1 MPEYENPEVPEGIN
15 VSEEHPLKEFIL
27 LACGIGAAVAVVL
40 FALTLLAQNA
50 AKAIPFEMEKKLAA
64 NAIFSA
70 DTENLKSS
78 EFEKYLSTLANK
90 LAKQQGLPEG
100 MTITLHYSNQNIVNA
115 FATLGGH
122 IFVYRGLIDKLPH
135 ENALAMVI
143 AHEIAHI
150 RHRDPIIAMGRG
162 ATMMLIL
169 ALFTGGDSAVAQQF
183 LGQIGLVT
191 ALNFNREQEL
201 AADVVALETLQ
212 AYYGHVNGAEVLF
225 EVLGEEEGEVPLAFL
240 STHPM
245 TQSRIDHVIS
255 FRDEHDGRGELTP
268 LPEYQ

>member
-1 MPEYENPEVPEGIN
+1 MPQYENPKVPEGFN

-27 LACGIGAAVAVVL
+27 LVCGIGAVVAAVV
-40 FALTLLAQNA
+40 FALTLLAQNVA
-50 AKAIPFEMEKKLAA
+50 RAIPFEMEKKLAA
-64 NAIFSA
+64 IADFSVNT
-70 DTENLKSS
+70 DNQKPSEIEN
-78 EFEKYLSTLANK
+78 YLSALASK
-90 LAKQQGLPEG
+90 LAIQQDLPEG

-122 IFVYRGLIDKLPH
+122 IFVYQGLIDKLPH

-150 RHRDPIIAMGRG
+150 QHRDPIVAMGRG
-162 ATMMLIL
+162 VTMMLVL

-201 AADVVALETLQ
+201 AADNVALETLQ
-212 AYYGHVNGAEVLF
+212 SFYGHVKGAEVLF
-225 EVLGEEEGEVPLAFL
+225 EVLSEEEGEMPLAFL
-240 STHPM
+240 STHPV
-245 TQSRIDHVIS
+245 TQSRIDRIVA
-255 FRDEHDGRGELTP
+255 FRDKHAGSGVLTP
-268 LPEYQ
+268 LPNYQ